1 MQRGPAAVCKT
12 NDEKIKLEAEFASS
26 FCVVKFL
33 FSQLMRQFITAFQNV
48 VSTSFIFLKKP

>member
-26 FCVVKFL
+26 FCVNWDWLK
-33 FSQLMRQFITAFQNV
+33 QNNEI
-48 VSTSFIFLKKP
+48 IF